1 MHCWEVTVVVGVACM
16 GLLTV
21 PDRVLSPLCGSGG
34 SCAPHNSPV
43 GEGII
48 IPMKK
53 LSLGEM
59 KHVGSGLS
67 LHEVG
72 EPTFEPRPLEP

>member
-1 MHCWEVTVVVGVACM
+1 M

-59 KHVGSGLS
+59 KHVG
-67 LHEVG
+67 
-72 EPTFEPRPLEP
+72 